1 MGRPSLVAVIAVNE
15 HHGHSHDFGAVDTPA
30 KVARAVWISVIA
42 VGVLAVLGMILLWPS
57 GDSTG
62 DPSFLDSNVQK
73 ADVLLV
79 ETLPCTGTTE
89 ADGIDCRWITI
100 SVGKQDDRGVLEQS
114 VDGIGARLQ
123 EGDRILVSSVD
134 LGNGTTVYSFHDYQR
149 GTPLLLLLVI
159 FVIAVLLLGRWR
171 GFGAVAGLG
180 ASLIVLVVF
189 MLPSLLDGNSPI
201 VVAIVGSVLIAYIA
215 IFLAHGVNVASA
227 VALLSTFLSLT
238 LTGVLGW
245 LFVTLAKFTGYS
257 DESSYYL
264 DVLGLDID
272 ARGVILAGIVI
283 GSLGV
288 LDDVTVTQVS
298 AVWELRRANPDGTWG
313 DVFRPAMT
321 IGRDHVSSTVN
332 TLFLAYAGAS
342 LPLLLLFT
350 QARQSTG
357 SIVGKEVVAVEVV
370 RSLVGSIGLVASVPI
385 STALATLV
393 VGAATER
400 KSR

>member
-1 MGRPSLVAVIAVNE
+1 VSE
-15 HHGHSHDFGAVDTPA
+15 HHGHSHDLSGVDTSE
-30 KVARAVWISVIA
+30 KVARAVWISVIV
-42 VGVLAVLGMILLWPS
+42 VGVLAVLGAILLWPS
-57 GDSTG
+57 GENTG
-62 DPSFLDSNVQK
+62 ENSFMDTNVQK
-73 ADVLLV
+73 AEVLLV

-89 ADGIDCRWITI
+89 ADGIDCRFITV
-100 SVGKQDDRGVLEQS
+100 SVGTSDDRGVLEQS
-114 VDGIGARLQ
+114 VDGTGARLE
-123 EGDRILVSSVD
+123 EGDRILVSSAE

-149 GTPLLLLLVI
+149 GTPLVLLLVV

-171 GFGAVAGLG
+171 GLGAVAGLS
-180 ASLIVLVVF
+180 ASLVVLIVF

-201 VVAIVGSVLIAYIA
+201 VVAIVGSVTIAYIA
-215 IFLAHGVNVASA
+215 IFLAHGLNVASA

-238 LTGVLGW
+238 LTGILGW
-245 LFVTLAKFTGYS
+245 LFVELAKFTGYS

-298 AVWELRRANPDGTWG
+298 AVWQLRRTNPDGAWT
-313 DVFRPAMT
+313 DIYRPAMA

-357 SIVGKEVVAVEVV
+357 AIVGKEVVAVEVV

-385 STALATLV
+385 STALAAIV
-393 VGAATER
+393 VGAGNGR

>member
-1 MGRPSLVAVIAVNE
+1 MREN
-15 HHGHSHDFGAVDTPA
+15 HGHSHDLSGFDAPD
-30 KVARAVWISVIA
+30 KVARLVWIAVVV
-42 VGVLAVLGMILLWPS
+42 VGVLALLGAIVLWPS
-57 GDSTG
+57 GNTSSDT
-62 DPSFLDSNVQK
+62 SFLDTNVQK
-73 ADVLLV
+73 AEVLLV
-79 ETLPCTGTTE
+79 EILPCTGTVE
-89 ADGIDCRWITI
+89 ADGIDCRLITI
-100 SVGKQDDRGVLEQS
+100 SVGDRDDRGVLEQS
-114 VDGIGARLQ
+114 VEGTGARLE
-123 EGDRILVSSVD
+123 EGDRILVSSVNLD
-134 LGNGTTVYSFHDYQR
+134 DDTTVYSFYDYQR
-149 GTPLLLLLVI
+149 GTPLALLLVI

-171 GFGAVAGLG
+171 GLGAVAGLG
-180 ASLIVLVVF
+180 ASLVVLIVF

-201 VVAIVGSVLIAYIA
+201 IVAIVGSVLIAYIA

-245 LFVTLAKFTGYS
+245 LFVTLAKFTGYT

-298 AVWELRRANPDGTWG
+298 AVWQLRRANPSGTWT
-313 DVFRPAMT
+313 DVFRPALT

-357 SIVGKEVVAVEVV
+357 AIVGREVVAVEVV

-385 STALATLV
+385 ATALATMV
-393 VGAATER
+393 VGATAER

>member
-1 MGRPSLVAVIAVNE
+1 
-15 HHGHSHDFGAVDTPA
+15 
-30 KVARAVWISVIA
+30 
-42 VGVLAVLGMILLWPS
+42 
-57 GDSTG
+57 
-62 DPSFLDSNVQK
+62 
-73 ADVLLV
+73 
-79 ETLPCTGTTE
+79 
-89 ADGIDCRWITI
+89 
-100 SVGKQDDRGVLEQS
+100 
-114 VDGIGARLQ
+114 
-123 EGDRILVSSVD
+123 
-134 LGNGTTVYSFHDYQR
+134 
-149 GTPLLLLLVI
+149 
-159 FVIAVLLLGRWR
+159 
-171 GFGAVAGLG
+171 
-180 ASLIVLVVF
+180 
-189 MLPSLLDGNSPI
+189 
-201 VVAIVGSVLIAYIA
+201 VLIAYIA

-238 LTGVLGW
+238 LTGILGW

-298 AVWELRRANPDGTWG
+298 AVWELRRANPTGSWTDIY
-313 DVFRPAMT
+313 RPAMT

-385 STALATLV
+385 STALAAMV

>member
-1 MGRPSLVAVIAVNE
+1 MSE
-15 HHGHSHDFGAVDTPA
+15 HHGHSHDLSGIDAPER
-30 KVARAVWISVIA
+30 VARAVWISVIA
-42 VGVLAVLGMILLWPS
+42 VGVLALLGAILLWPS
-57 GDSTG
+57 GDTSSDT
-62 DPSFLDSNVQK
+62 SFMDTNVQK
-73 ADVLLV
+73 AEVLLV
-79 ETLPCTGTTE
+79 EVLPCTGTTE

-100 SVGKQDDRGVLEQS
+100 SVGDQDDRGVLEQS
-114 VDGIGARLQ
+114 VDGIGARLE
-123 EGDRILVSSVD
+123 EGDRILVSTAD
-134 LGNGTTVYSFHDYQR
+134 LGNGTTVYGFHDYQR

-171 GFGAVAGLG
+171 GLGAVAGLG
-180 ASLIVLVVF
+180 ASLVVLIVF

-201 VVAIVGSVLIAYIA
+201 IVAIVGSVLIAYIA

-257 DESSYYL
+257 DENSYYL

-298 AVWELRRANPDGTWG
+298 AVWELRRSNPSGSWT

-385 STALATLV
+385 STALAAMV
-393 VGAATER
+393 VGATTDR

>member
-1 MGRPSLVAVIAVNE
+1 MND
-15 HHGHSHDFGAVDTPA
+15 HHGHSHDLSAFDAPRN
-30 KVARAVWISVIA
+30 VARTVWLSVIVVGVIA
-42 VGVLAVLGMILLWPS
+42 VLGAILLWPS
-57 GDSTG
+57 GD
-62 DPSFLDSNVQK
+62 DSIDTNFMDTNIQK
-73 ADVLLV
+73 AEVLLV
-79 ETLPCTGTTE
+79 EVLPCSGTTE

-100 SVGKQDDRGVLEQS
+100 SVGEQDDRGVLEQS
-114 VDGIGARLQ
+114 VDGTGARLE
-123 EGDRILVSSVD
+123 EGDRILVSSTD

-149 GTPLLLLLVI
+149 GTPLMVLLIV
-159 FVIAVLLLGRWR
+159 FVVAVVLLGRWR
-171 GFGAVAGLG
+171 GLGAVAGLG
-180 ASLIVLVVF
+180 ASLVVLIVF

-201 VVAIVGSVLIAYIA
+201 VVAVVGSVIIAYIA

-245 LFVTLAKFTGYS
+245 MFVALAKFTGYS

-298 AVWELRRANPDGTWG
+298 AVWELHRTNPDGSWT
-313 DVFRPAMT
+313 DIFRPAMT

-350 QARQSTG
+350 QAHQSTG
-357 SIVGKEVVAVEVV
+357 AIVGKEVVAVEVV

-385 STALATLV
+385 STALAATV
-393 VGAATER
+393 VRTSSDR
-400 KSR
+400 STR

>member
-1 MGRPSLVAVIAVNE
+1 VSE
-15 HHGHSHDFGAVDTPA
+15 HHGHSHDLSGVDTSE
-30 KVARAVWISVIA
+30 KVARAVWISVIV
-42 VGVLAVLGMILLWPS
+42 VGVLAVLGAILLWPS
-57 GDSTG
+57 GENTG
-62 DPSFLDSNVQK
+62 ENSFMDTNVQK
-73 ADVLLV
+73 AEVLLV

-89 ADGIDCRWITI
+89 ADGIDCRFITV
-100 SVGKQDDRGVLEQS
+100 SVGASDDRGVLEQS
-114 VDGIGARLQ
+114 VDGTGARLE
-123 EGDRILVSSVD
+123 EGDRILVSSAE

-149 GTPLLLLLVI
+149 GTPLVLLLVV

-171 GFGAVAGLG
+171 GLGAVAGLG
-180 ASLIVLVVF
+180 ASLVVLIVF

-201 VVAIVGSVLIAYIA
+201 VVAIVGSVTIAYIA
-215 IFLAHGVNVASA
+215 IFLAHGLNVASA

-238 LTGVLGW
+238 LTGILGW
-245 LFVTLAKFTGYS
+245 LFVELAKFTGYS

-298 AVWELRRANPDGTWG
+298 AVWQLRRTNPDGAWT
-313 DVFRPAMT
+313 DIYRPAMA

-357 SIVGKEVVAVEVV
+357 AIVGKEVVAVEVV

-385 STALATLV
+385 STALAAIV
-393 VGAATER
+393 VGAGNGR